1 MSSRR
6 NFFRKTQRRK
16 WKEGSYRNPYF
27 EEGKRSLKQPLI
39 ASGSVLGCLVLIG
52 FFLYTPLL
60 RIQTYAVEGVE
71 FIDPIQIE
79 DTAKNLL
86 KKRKFLVVPKNHILF
101 LSEEAISQDLF
112 TLFRLDQ
119 LEVTREGR
127 VLRIRVAE
135 RISRVIWETRHQQY
149 VVDETGVIL
158 SAIEPSPEPVVV
170 EESEGEPEETITTPK
185 LTIIRSLQ
193 EESVGVGDQVLE
205 EVTMGHI
212 LELLLTLR
220 ESPLQVTSLEIDS
233 LETHFLRVNIEEGYG
248 VFFDPTIPMQEQF
261 ERLITVLKGES
272 VDPTAYEYIDVR
284 FGERVYIKDR

>member
-6 NFFRKTQRRK
+6 NFFQKTQRRK

-27 EEGKRSLKQPLI
+27 EGEKRPLKHVLI
-39 ASGSVLGCLVLIG
+39 VIGSILVGLVLIG

-60 RIQTYAVEGVE
+60 RIQSYVVEGVE
-71 FIDPIQIE
+71 FIDPTEIE
-79 DTAKNLL
+79 DTTKTLL
-86 KKRKFLVVPKNHILF
+86 KKRKLLIVPKDHVLF

-112 TLFRLDQ
+112 TQFRLDQ
-119 LEVTREGR
+119 LEVVRKGR
-127 VLRIRVAE
+127 VLHIRVAE
-135 RISRVIWETRHQQY
+135 RISRVIWEARGQQY

-158 SAIEPSPEPVVV
+158 SAIESQ
-170 EESEGEPEETITTPK
+170 PEEPPVPQEGAEEITTTTPE

-193 EESVGVGDQVLE
+193 EEPVGVGQSVLE
-205 EVTMGHI
+205 EQTMGHI
-212 LELLLTLR
+212 LELLLILR
-220 ESPLQVTSLEIDS
+220 ESPLDVTSLEIDS
-233 LETHFLRVNIEEGYG
+233 LETHFLRVNMLEGYG
-248 VFFDPTIPMQEQF
+248 VFFDPTVPMQEQF